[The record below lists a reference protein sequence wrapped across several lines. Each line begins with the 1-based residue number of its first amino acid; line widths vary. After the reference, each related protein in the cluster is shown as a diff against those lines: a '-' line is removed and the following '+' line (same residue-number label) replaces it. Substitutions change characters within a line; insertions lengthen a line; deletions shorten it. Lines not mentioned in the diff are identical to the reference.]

1 VNPVT
6 QQPKP
11 STDPIGKAIAMRAD
25 ARRNREK
32 VLKAARTCLAR
43 DGLDAQMEEIA
54 RRAKVGVGTVY
65 RHFPTK
71 DDLIFALAGERFERL
86 AENARAAL
94 EEDDPWEAFCGF
106 LRSSAE
112 IQISDRALSE
122 VMLDSKDVMSE
133 HAERVGI
140 LELVREL
147 MDRAKAAGGLR
158 EDAEPEDVPML
169 MCALG
174 GAAEMPMMSGERYLA
189 LAIDGFRAPGQT
201 PMPKRSA

>member
-1 VNPVT
+1 
-6 QQPKP
+6 
-11 STDPIGKAIAMRAD
+11 MRAD

-32 VLKAARTCLAR
+32 IIKAARICLAR
-43 DGLDAQMEEIA
+43 DGLDAQIEEIA

-71 DDLIFALAGERFERL
+71 DDLVFALAAERFERL
-86 AENARAAL
+86 AELARAAID
-94 EEDDPWEAFCGF
+94 EGDPWEAFCDF

-112 IQISDRALSE
+112 IQIADRALSE
-122 VMLDSKDVMSE
+122 VMLDSKDVMHE

-140 LELVREL
+140 LELVEQL
-147 MDRAKAAGGLR
+147 MNRAKAAGALR

-174 GAAEMPMMSGERYLA
+174 GAAAIPLMSGERYLA
-189 LAIDGFRAPGQT
+189 LAIDGFRAPGST
-201 PMPKRSA
+201 PMPGRTA